1 MGVGGNPTHN
11 DKSIVSSFRGHAR
24 IGDDQFVKIHVVSLN
39 SALIV
44 VVNCSSQ
51 KQPED
56 KRMALQPNTR

>member
-44 VVNCSSQ
+44 VVNTQ
-51 KQPED
+51 AD
-56 KRMALQPNTR
+56 ALIR